1 MRRKKVSELL
11 QRFLTGRKE
20 GRAVYFDADEIDELL
35 DSFEDSDDFTYYDE
49 VLALGLKLHP
59 YNTDIKI
66 RQCRAYIYNEQYD
79 EALSLI
85 ESIADTDNQDLDM
98 LRLECY
104 AMMNEYKKVVEYTET
119 LINHQCEYI
128 EQLFEYI
135 AQVLGDLEMNQEAH
149 DFVNRGLMLF
159 PDNLIL
165 LDELC
170 FHLELEEDIPKAI
183 KICNLLIDKNPY
195 SHDYWFTLGRLHSIQ
210 GEYDKA
216 IEAFDFALT
225 CNDSDDELKIL
236 KAYCLYMNSNYEKAI
251 EVYNE
256 IHLTDENQT
265 RIIPLLSECY
275 VKMELYEET
284 YKLLKDLKD
293 KQTLPNDPS
302 LYINYIRCCVE
313 LGYTQEA
320 STTLFKAF
328 QLFPTNVRILSL
340 LAINYSENGYEQE
353 AIKVTEQLFNV
364 LDQTDKKKDT
374 DIQTLFRMAQYLYMK
389 GDIDKSIQYYQK
401 VYETNPNMPLIHLH
415 LAMAYLAKKDMIHF
429 NEHYSQVSQK
439 DLDDYLNE
447 TGVNYKEILDSNQ
460 NVKHI
465 PPEDLVK
472 EFLSNKD
479 NNN

>member
-20 GRAVYFDADEIDELL
+20 GRTVYFDADEIDELL

-251 EVYNE
+251 ANYISMVDPESVQLAGIPVEISADGNTVTLKSYTVKGSNNE
-256 IHLTDENQT
+256 DVDLYPN
-265 RIIPLLSECY
+265 
-275 VKMELYEET
+275 VLYENNGGLYFYNPYIVSEVVLTKGWTEPAEPAAPAKLSTRNLGKVNGGKRVANDAEYKTPAKTASRTVFAPGTKKVEAKTITRKFNTPEET
-284 YKLLKDLKD
+284 HKGMEALLKRR
-293 KQTLPNDPS
+293 QPA
-302 LYINYIRCCVE
+302 IR
-313 LGYTQEA
+313 
-320 STTLFKAF
+320 K
-328 QLFPTNVRILSL
+328 
-340 LAINYSENGYEQE
+340 
-353 AIKVTEQLFNV
+353 
-364 LDQTDKKKDT
+364 
-374 DIQTLFRMAQYLYMK
+374 
-389 GDIDKSIQYYQK
+389 
-401 VYETNPNMPLIHLH
+401 
-415 LAMAYLAKKDMIHF
+415 
-429 NEHYSQVSQK
+429 
-439 DLDDYLNE
+439 
-447 TGVNYKEILDSNQ
+447 
-460 NVKHI
+460 
-465 PPEDLVK
+465 
-472 EFLSNKD
+472 
-479 NNN
+479 